1 MSNPSNKK
9 NRKAP
14 AIAPSNTGLSKLP
27 HFEDVYV
34 ATTSALAEVD
44 VGVGD
49 DFDALTECPSHAFQI
64 DFLIQFD
71 PGGCPLSFPCEL

>member
-1 MSNPSNKK
+1 MSNLSNKK

-44 VGVGD
+44 VDAGD
-49 DFDALTECPSHAFQI
+49 DLDALTECPSHAFQI
-64 DFLIQFD
+64 VF
-71 PGGCPLSFPCEL
+71 